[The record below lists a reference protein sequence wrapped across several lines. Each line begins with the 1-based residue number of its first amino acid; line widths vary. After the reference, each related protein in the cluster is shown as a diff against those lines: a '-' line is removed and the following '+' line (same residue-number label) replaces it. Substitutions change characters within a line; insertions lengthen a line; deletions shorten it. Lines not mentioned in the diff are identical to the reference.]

1 MAIITM
7 AHHNSLL
14 GNYDGEYT
22 YPNTPAQNGNI
33 TTSFTDFKPYVNKFY
48 TKTNNG
54 TVTGRLAA
62 VNTSGWIPSIGAID
76 YSTNPDKKEFWIRRC
91 TLIQPGSEGNFD
103 NIHLGYF
110 YVTGGDGKLVRS
122 LQIFFDGSSS
132 LAFRILA
139 ADGTTVVSTGVI
151 ATRDKW
157 CKVNADRECFVDIRI
172 NIDPVAGF
180 IQCYDTAGNLAGE
193 YLGPTHGAVK
203 PTHIGLTTIMYNPNN
218 NWDYY
223 YYVGWYTPFAI
234 AADEATFGM
243 FVTPLL
249 GKANGRKQEQ
259 STGDYTKHQYLVPV
273 PRRANAVTVLLDSAD
288 PKQYTVSLQS
298 MAEASI
304 PDTHEIKAFQMAA
317 LFDVE
322 VGIPAKVETALTICD
337 AAGNFVIDPKKE
349 VAANAQSDLNLNYQ
363 RHWSKLHNVSPFTGT
378 GWTKAE
384 LAGVEIGFT
393 VYPPITLV

>member
-1 MAIITM
+1 M

-14 GNYDGEYT
+14 GNYDGEFT
-22 YPNTPAQNGNI
+22 YPNTPAQNGSI
-33 TTSFTDFKPYVNKFY
+33 TTSFPDIQPFVNKFY
-48 TKTNNG
+48 TKTSNG
-54 TVTGRLAA
+54 AVTGRLAA
-62 VNTSGWIPSIGAID
+62 VNTNGWIPSIGAID

-91 TLIQPGSEGNFD
+91 TIIREGYEGYFG

-110 YVTGGDGKLVRS
+110 YVTDANGKLVKS
-122 LQIFFDGSSS
+122 LQIFFDSSAS

-157 CKVNADRECFVDIRI
+157 CKVNAGRECFIDVRI

-180 IQCYDTAGNLAGE
+180 IQCYDTNGNLAGE
-193 YLGPTHGAVK
+193 FLGPTHGAVK
-203 PTHIGLTTIMYNPNN
+203 PTHIGITTIMYNTEN
-218 NWDYY
+218 NWSYQWY
-223 YYVGWYTPFAI
+223 TYWYTPFAI

-259 STGDYTKHQYLVPV
+259 STGDYTKHMYLVPA
-273 PRRANAVTVLLDSAD
+273 PKRADAVTVLLDSAD

-317 LFDVE
+317 LFDAE

-349 VAANAQSDLNLNYQ
+349 VSVNAQTDLNFNYQ